1 MCEKCYWFS
10 LRAYISNF
18 FFRQVASAIWY
29 LHDCDIIYRDLKAD
43 NVLVW
48 SLDETSL
55 LNVKLSDYGISCF
68 ATPQGVAGEEGTP
81 GYQAPEIR
89 TGVGYDE
96 KVPDWLGVTHF
107 YWSLIIGK
115 LPRGFASS
123 GVILG
128 RREG

>member
-1 MCEKCYWFS
+1 
-10 LRAYISNF
+10 LLF
-18 FFRQVASAIWY
+18 FLPQVASAIWY
-29 LHDCDIIYRDLKAD
+29 LHDCDIIYRDLKGD

-48 SLDETSL
+48 SLDESSL

-96 KVPDWLGVTHF
+96 KVMEEESCNSQDVMLFKHYRDVQQ
-107 YWSLIIGK
+107 LCV
-115 LPRGFASS
+115 FAQA
-123 GVILG
+123 
-128 RREG
+128 REGNLAFPGLYGR